1 MKVAEKVYLI
11 DSFTV
16 PGIFS
21 TYFLDFDTKVLIEP
35 CVVNGANIILDFLSK
50 LRVSKLDYIAV
61 THVHIDHGGG
71 AATIAK
77 KTNAKILVHPKG
89 LKHIANPEKLW
100 VASKAVLGELAE
112 IYGKPES
119 IEEEKIIP
127 VEDGQSFELG
137 DDELVAI
144 HAPGH
149 APHMVAYLLKRRK
162 ILFPSDAVGMIHK
175 GHVFPLTPPPFD
187 FTKALETL
195 EKFEKLDVE
204 IVALTHFGVAAKDSI
219 GEAKKR
225 LKLWFEVA
233 KEAKTIEE
241 LDSKLREVDE
251 AISSLDK
258 NSQLYSFYLTS
269 LQGLF
274 SASRSSEKS

>member
-1 MKVAEKVYLI
+1 VSVKVAEKVYLI
-11 DSFTV
+11 DSFAV

-21 TYFLDFDTKVLIEP
+21 TYFLDFDTKVLIDP
-35 CVVNGANIILDFLSK
+35 CVVSGANIILDFLSK
-50 LRVSKLDYIAV
+50 LKVSKLDYIAV

-77 KTNAKILVHPKG
+77 KTNAKILAHPKG

-100 VASKAVLGELAE
+100 AASKAVLGELAE

-127 VEDGQSFELG
+127 VEDGQSFDLG

-162 ILFPSDAVGMIHK
+162 ILFPSDAVGMIYK

-204 IVALTHFGVAAKDSI
+204 IVALTHFGVATKDCI

-241 LDSKLREVDE
+241 LDSKLKEVDE
-251 AISSLDK
+251 AIAALEKGSYF
-258 NSQLYSFYLTS
+258 YSFYLTS
-269 LQGLF
+269 LNGLL
-274 SASRSSEKS
+274 SAKS

>member
-204 IVALTHFGVAAKDSI
+204 IVALTHFGVAAKNCI

>member
-127 VEDGQSFELG
+127 VEDGQSFDLG

-162 ILFPSDAVGMIHK
+162 ILFPSDAVGMIYK

-204 IVALTHFGVAAKDSI
+204 IVALTHFGVATKDCI

>member
-204 IVALTHFGVAAKDSI
+204 IVALTHFGVAAKDCI

-258 NSQLYSFYLTS
+258 NSQLYSFY
-269 LQGLF
+269 
-274 SASRSSEKS
+274 

>member
-1 MKVAEKVYLI
+1 VKVAEKVYLI

-204 IVALTHFGVAAKDSI
+204 IVALTHFGVAAKDCI